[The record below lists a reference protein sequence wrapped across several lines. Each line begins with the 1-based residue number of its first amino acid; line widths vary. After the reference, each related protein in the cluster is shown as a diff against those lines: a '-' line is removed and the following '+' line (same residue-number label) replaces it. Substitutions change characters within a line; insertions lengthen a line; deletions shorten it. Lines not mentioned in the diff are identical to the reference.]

1 MLDSRAKASTAK
13 FDGEEGLAAGCIVK
27 LPSKDERKS
36 GKLEVVEV
44 VVGGEE
50 VGGVAS
56 AEAVR
61 KFWDGKAMLQEAKLN
76 LGVIE
81 GREEIKD
88 ITDLPNAPIDD
99 VLREADVADWP
110 AE

>member
-1 MLDSRAKASTAK
+1 MLDSRAEARTAK
-13 FDGEEGLAAGCIVK
+13 FDGEEGLAASCVIK
-27 LPSKDERKS
+27 LPSKDERKG

-44 VVGGEE
+44 VVGGDEM
-50 VGGVAS
+50 GGVAS
-56 AEAVR
+56 AEAIR
-61 KFWDGKAMLQEAKLN
+61 EFWEGVAMFEDAELD

-88 ITDLPNAPIDD
+88 IIDLPNAPIDD
-99 VLREADVADWP
+99 VLREANVADWP